1 MFDYPLEP
9 SLLHLLSAIIRFI
22 TKILAE
28 TRDADSGDPDETEVE
43 PNP

>member
-9 SLLHLLSAIIRFI
+9 SLLYLLSTIIRFI

-28 TRDADSGDPDETEVE
+28 SGDVDSGDPDETEVE